1 MARRK
6 KSVSKPTRDKILE
19 YGDWKAGDRC
29 YTLFNGESRATLCD
43 VVEFHP
49 KDNITPSVSVVE
61 VTTGKTRVA
70 AIEAIAEDAKEAK
83 RLGAKWWKWY
93 GEWQVEQ
100 ARLERIR
107 RRKLAA
113 AEKKKRE
120 AEEKA
125 NQEDNKGDTNEE

>member
-6 KSVSKPTRDKILE
+6 KSASKPTRNKVLE
-19 YGDWKAGDRC
+19 YGSWKAGDRC

-70 AIEAIAEDAKEAK
+70 AVEAIAEDAKEAK

-93 GEWQVEQ
+93 GEWQAEQ

-107 RRKLAA
+107 RRKLAE